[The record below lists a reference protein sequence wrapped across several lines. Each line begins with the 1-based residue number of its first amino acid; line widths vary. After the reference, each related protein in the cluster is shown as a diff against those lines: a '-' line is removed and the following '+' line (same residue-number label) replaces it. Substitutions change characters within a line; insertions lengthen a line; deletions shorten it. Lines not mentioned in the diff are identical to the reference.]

1 MATHDT
7 VVNKQSLSATDNGLS
22 LALTVPWY
30 RSLWVSSVSTVDV
43 AIDGKEVPQ
52 DKLRFRINGK
62 SFTMDEVPKQWEELW
77 FMQDRA
83 HLDMDLGAPGVPGTE
98 HEVTLHIEM
107 RLPYMQIKPGF
118 YLPNIVHQV
127 VHLKVQD
134 KS

>member
-7 VVNKQSLSATDNGLS
+7 VVNQKSLSSISNGLS

-30 RSLWVSSVSTVDV
+30 RSLWVSSISSIDIK
-43 AIDGKEVPQ
+43 IDGADIPQ
-52 DKLRFRINGK
+52 DKLSLRINGK
-62 SFTMDEVPKQWEELW
+62 RFTMSEVPKQWEELW

-83 HLDMDLGAPGVPGTE
+83 HLDIDLGAPGTIGDE
-98 HEVTLHIEM
+98 HEITLHIEL

-127 VHLKVQD
+127 VRLKVQD
-134 KS
+134 

>member
-7 VVNKQSLSATDNGLS
+7 LLSKKSLGVIPNGLS

-30 RSLWVSSVSTVDV
+30 RSLWVSSVTSIDVWVD
-43 AIDGKEVPQ
+43 GQEVPQ
-52 DKLRFRINGK
+52 EKLSFRLNDQ
-62 SFTMDEVPKQWEELW
+62 SWPMSEVPNQWETLW

-83 HLDMDLGAPGVPGTE
+83 YLDMDLGKPGVAGE
-98 HEVTLHIEM
+98 DHEITIHVEM

-127 VHLKVQD
+127 VTLKVQG
-134 KS
+134 

>member
-7 VVNKQSLSATDNGLS
+7 LLNKKSLAVTANGLS

-30 RSLWVSSVSTVDV
+30 RSLWVSSVTSINVW
-43 AIDGKEVPQ
+43 IDGAEVAQDKISFRLNDQSWPMSEVP
-52 DKLRFRINGK
+52 N
-62 SFTMDEVPKQWEELW
+62 QWETLW

-83 HLDMDLGAPGVPGTE
+83 YLDMDLGKPGVAGE
-98 HEVTLHIEM
+98 DHEITIHVEM

-127 VHLKVQD
+127 VTLKVQA
-134 KS
+134 

>member
-7 VVNKQSLSATDNGLS
+7 LLNQKSLAATAKGMS

-30 RSLWVSSVSTVDV
+30 RSLWVSSVTSISVS
-43 AIDGKEVPQ
+43 IDGAPVSQ
-52 DKLRFRINGK
+52 DKLSFRLNGQLWPM
-62 SFTMDEVPKQWEELW
+62 SEVPNQWETLW

-83 HLDMDLGAPGVPGTE
+83 YLDMDLGKPGVAGE
-98 HEVTLHIEM
+98 DHEITIHVEM

-127 VHLKVQD
+127 VTLKVQA
-134 KS
+134 

>member
-7 VVNKQSLSATDNGLS
+7 VLNEKSLAATVNGLS

-30 RSLWVSSVSTVDV
+30 RSLWVSSVTSIAVS
-43 AIDGKEVPQ
+43 IDGQEIAQ
-52 DKLRFRINGK
+52 DKMSFRINGK
-62 SFTMDEVPKQWEELW
+62 SFSMEEVPNQWEELW

-83 HLDMDLGAPGVPGTE
+83 YVDIDLGAPATVGAE
-98 HEVTLHIEM
+98 HEITFHIEL

-127 VHLKVQD
+127 VNLKVQG
-134 KS
+134 

>member
-7 VVNKQSLSATDNGLS
+7 LLNKKSLAVTANGLS

-30 RSLWVSSVSTVDV
+30 RSLWVSSVTSINVW
-43 AIDGKEVPQ
+43 IDGAEVAQ
-52 DKLRFRINGK
+52 DKLSFRLNDQ
-62 SFTMDEVPKQWEELW
+62 SWPMSEVPNQWETLW

-83 HLDMDLGAPGVPGTE
+83 YLDMDLGKPGVAGE
-98 HEVTLHIEM
+98 DHEITIHVEM

-127 VHLKVQD
+127 VTLKVQA
-134 KS
+134 

>member
-7 VVNKQSLSATDNGLS
+7 LLNKKSLAITGNGMS

-30 RSLWVSSVSTVDV
+30 RSLWVSSVTSINVW
-43 AIDGKEVPQ
+43 IDGAEVAQDKISFRLNDQSWPMSEVP
-52 DKLRFRINGK
+52 N
-62 SFTMDEVPKQWEELW
+62 QWETLW

-83 HLDMDLGAPGVPGTE
+83 YLDMDLGKPGVAGE
-98 HEVTLHIEM
+98 DHEITIHVEM

-127 VHLKVQD
+127 VTLKVQA
-134 KS
+134 

>member
-7 VVNKQSLSATDNGLS
+7 LLNKKSLAVTSNGLS

-30 RSLWVSSVSTVDV
+30 RSLWVSSITSINVW
-43 AIDGKEVPQ
+43 IDGAEVAQ
-52 DKLRFRINGK
+52 DKLSFRLNDQ
-62 SFTMDEVPKQWEELW
+62 SWPMSEVPNQWETLW

-83 HLDMDLGAPGVPGTE
+83 YLDMDLGKPGVAGE
-98 HEVTLHIEM
+98 DHEITIHVEM

-127 VHLKVQD
+127 VTLKVQA
-134 KS
+134 

>member
-7 VVNKQSLSATDNGLS
+7 VLNSQSLTATANGIS

-30 RSLWVSSVSTVDV
+30 RSLWVSSVTSIDV
-43 AIDGKEVPQ
+43 KVDGKAIAQ
-52 DKLRFRINGK
+52 DAMRFRINGK
-62 SFTMDEVPKQWEELW
+62 SFTMDEVPNQWEELW

-83 HLDMDLGAPGVPGTE
+83 HLDIDLGAPGKPGDD
-98 HEVTLHIEM
+98 HEITFHIEL

-127 VHLKVQD
+127 VTLKVQA
-134 KS
+134 